1 MSKKRQSI
9 QLLGAEIIMY
19 EDGDIETNLQVN
31 EGFEKHIL
39 ENGLENEY
47 EEKTKKMY
55 DLLKEVLK
63 MAFPDHIIQQVEE
76 ESVEDKLSK
85 SVKGVEIMFKEQ
97 IKELTNM
104 FERLADEIEE
114 TERSLKV
121 KKQELRDIKQGL
133 DSLERIQS
141 KYDEKEEVVEI

>member
-63 MAFPDHIIQQVEE
+63 MAFPDHMIQQVEE
-76 ESVEDKLSK
+76 ESIEDKLSK
-85 SVKGVEIMFKEQ
+85 ALKEW
-97 IKELTNM
+97 K
-104 FERLADEIEE
+104 
-114 TERSLKV
+114 
-121 KKQELRDIKQGL
+121 
-133 DSLERIQS
+133 
-141 KYDEKEEVVEI
+141 

>member
-31 EGFEKHIL
+31 EGFENHIL
-39 ENGLENEY
+39 ANGLENEY

-63 MAFPDHIIQQVEE
+63 MAFPDHIIQQVKE

-85 SVKGVEIMFKEQ
+85 ALKEW
-97 IKELTNM
+97 K
-104 FERLADEIEE
+104 
-114 TERSLKV
+114 
-121 KKQELRDIKQGL
+121 
-133 DSLERIQS
+133 
-141 KYDEKEEVVEI
+141 

>member
-1 MSKKRQSI
+1 MSKKRESI

-31 EGFEKHIL
+31 EGFENHIL
-39 ENGLENEY
+39 ANGLENEY

-63 MAFPDHIIQQVEE
+63 MAFSDHIIQQVKE

-85 SVKGVEIMFKEQ
+85 ALKEW
-97 IKELTNM
+97 K
-104 FERLADEIEE
+104 
-114 TERSLKV
+114 
-121 KKQELRDIKQGL
+121 
-133 DSLERIQS
+133 
-141 KYDEKEEVVEI
+141 

>member
-31 EGFEKHIL
+31 EGFENHIL
-39 ENGLENEY
+39 TNGLENEY

-63 MAFPDHIIQQVEE
+63 MAFPDHMIQQVEE
-76 ESVEDKLSK
+76 ESIEDKLSK
-85 SVKGVEIMFKEQ
+85 ALKEW
-97 IKELTNM
+97 K
-104 FERLADEIEE
+104 
-114 TERSLKV
+114 
-121 KKQELRDIKQGL
+121 
-133 DSLERIQS
+133 
-141 KYDEKEEVVEI
+141 

>member
-1 MSKKRQSI
+1 MSKKRESI

-31 EGFEKHIL
+31 EGFEDHIL
-39 ENGLENEY
+39 ANGLENEY

-85 SVKGVEIMFKEQ
+85 ALKEW
-97 IKELTNM
+97 K
-104 FERLADEIEE
+104 
-114 TERSLKV
+114 
-121 KKQELRDIKQGL
+121 
-133 DSLERIQS
+133 
-141 KYDEKEEVVEI
+141 

>member
-31 EGFEKHIL
+31 EGFENHIL
-39 ENGLENEY
+39 ANGLENEY

-85 SVKGVEIMFKEQ
+85 ALKEW
-97 IKELTNM
+97 K
-104 FERLADEIEE
+104 
-114 TERSLKV
+114 
-121 KKQELRDIKQGL
+121 
-133 DSLERIQS
+133 
-141 KYDEKEEVVEI
+141 

>member
-1 MSKKRQSI
+1 
-9 QLLGAEIIMY
+9 
-19 EDGDIETNLQVN
+19 
-31 EGFEKHIL
+31 
-39 ENGLENEY
+39 
-47 EEKTKKMY
+47 
-55 DLLKEVLK
+55 
-63 MAFPDHIIQQVEE
+63 
-76 ESVEDKLSK
+76 
-85 SVKGVEIMFKEQ
+85 MFKEQ

-104 FERLADEIEE
+104 FKRLADEIEE

>member
-63 MAFPDHIIQQVEE
+63 MAFPDHIIQQVKE

-85 SVKGVEIMFKEQ
+85 ALKEW
-97 IKELTNM
+97 K
-104 FERLADEIEE
+104 
-114 TERSLKV
+114 
-121 KKQELRDIKQGL
+121 
-133 DSLERIQS
+133 
-141 KYDEKEEVVEI
+141 

>member
-1 MSKKRQSI
+1 
-9 QLLGAEIIMY
+9 
-19 EDGDIETNLQVN
+19 
-31 EGFEKHIL
+31 
-39 ENGLENEY
+39 
-47 EEKTKKMY
+47 
-55 DLLKEVLK
+55 
-63 MAFPDHIIQQVEE
+63 
-76 ESVEDKLSK
+76 
-85 SVKGVEIMFKEQ
+85 MFKEQ

-114 TERSLKV
+114 TERNLKV

>member
-1 MSKKRQSI
+1 
-9 QLLGAEIIMY
+9 
-19 EDGDIETNLQVN
+19 
-31 EGFEKHIL
+31 
-39 ENGLENEY
+39 
-47 EEKTKKMY
+47 
-55 DLLKEVLK
+55 
-63 MAFPDHIIQQVEE
+63 
-76 ESVEDKLSK
+76 
-85 SVKGVEIMFKEQ
+85 MFKEQ

-104 FERLADEIEE
+104 FEKLADEIEE

>member
-1 MSKKRQSI
+1 
-9 QLLGAEIIMY
+9 
-19 EDGDIETNLQVN
+19 
-31 EGFEKHIL
+31 
-39 ENGLENEY
+39 
-47 EEKTKKMY
+47 
-55 DLLKEVLK
+55 
-63 MAFPDHIIQQVEE
+63 
-76 ESVEDKLSK
+76 
-85 SVKGVEIMFKEQ
+85 MFKEQ

>member
-1 MSKKRQSI
+1 
-9 QLLGAEIIMY
+9 
-19 EDGDIETNLQVN
+19 
-31 EGFEKHIL
+31 
-39 ENGLENEY
+39 
-47 EEKTKKMY
+47 
-55 DLLKEVLK
+55 
-63 MAFPDHIIQQVEE
+63 
-76 ESVEDKLSK
+76 
-85 SVKGVEIMFKEQ
+85 MFKEQ

-114 TERSLKV
+114 TEKSLKV

>member
-31 EGFEKHIL
+31 EGFENHIL
-39 ENGLENEY
+39 ANGLENEY

-63 MAFPDHIIQQVEE
+63 MAFPDHMIQQVEE
-76 ESVEDKLSK
+76 ESIEDKLSK
-85 SVKGVEIMFKEQ
+85 ALKEW
-97 IKELTNM
+97 K
-104 FERLADEIEE
+104 
-114 TERSLKV
+114 
-121 KKQELRDIKQGL
+121 
-133 DSLERIQS
+133 
-141 KYDEKEEVVEI
+141 